1 MFTKE
6 MLTSSGSGT
15 KDMGKSLFSV
25 WEDIFSAP
33 NARYRTS
40 ANRTDFGKESESRII
55 YQTPSSY

>member
-1 MFTKE
+1 